1 MIHKK
6 PFIIA
11 EISGNHKQSLKRALK
26 LIDAAADAGA
36 DAIKLQTFTP
46 EGMTLNIKK
55 GEFLL
60 KDKKIAG
67 AWRNKTLFEI
77 FKKAQT
83 PWEWHKKIFHRAK
96 KRGLKFF
103 SSPFDESAVDFLES
117 LKVPF
122 YKIASAE
129 NIHFPLL
136 KKVVKTNKPI
146 IISTGM
152 INIKELDEVV
162 SYVRKL
168 GCKNITLL
176 KCTTEYPAPAKDIN
190 ILTIPYLKQRYKC
203 NVGLSDHTLGIG
215 ASIAAI
221 AHGATVIEKHLTLNR
236 KDGAIDSFF
245 SLEPDEFLSLVKESK
260 VAFESLGKIKFSTS
274 KSEKKYLKYR
284 RSIYVT
290 EDIKKNEN
298 FTMKNLKVIRPGL
311 GLHPKFYETIIDKKS
326 NKFLKKGTAMK
337 KIFIKS

>member
-1 MIHKK
+1 MIKKK
-6 PFIIA
+6 PYIIA

-26 LIDAAADAGA
+26 LIDIAAEAGV

-46 EGMTLNIKK
+46 ESMTLNIKK
-55 GEFLL
+55 DEFLL
-60 KDKKIAG
+60 KGKKIAG
-67 AWRNKTLFEI
+67 VWRNKTLFEI

-83 PWEWHKKIFHRAK
+83 PWSWHKRIFDRAK
-96 KRGLKFF
+96 KKGINFF
-103 SSPFDESAVDFLES
+103 SSPFDESAVDFLEA
-117 LKVPF
+117 LNVPF

-136 KKVVKTNKPI
+136 KKIVKTKKPI

-152 INIKELDEVV
+152 ISIKELDEVI
-162 SYVRKL
+162 SYIRAL

-176 KCTTEYPAPAKDIN
+176 KCTTEYPAPPKDSN
-190 ILTIPYLKQRYKC
+190 ILTIPFLQKRYKC

-221 AHGATVIEKHLTLNR
+221 AHGATVIEKHLTLSR

-245 SLEPDEFLSLVKESK
+245 SLEPNEFKLLVKESK
-260 VAFESLGKIKFSTS
+260 IAFESLGKIKITAS

-284 RSIYVT
+284 RSIYVA
-290 EDIKKNEN
+290 EDIKKGEK
-298 FTMKNLKVIRPGL
+298 FTKINLKVIRPGL
-311 GLHPKFYETIIDKKS
+311 GLHPKIYEILIGKKS
-326 NKFLKKGTAMK
+326 KKDLKKGTAMK
-337 KIFIKS
+337 KLFF

>member
-1 MIHKK
+1 MHKK

-55 GEFLL
+55 NEFLL
-60 KDKKIAG
+60 KDKNIAG
-67 AWRNKTLFEI
+67 TWRNKTLFEI

-83 PWEWHKKIFHRAK
+83 PWKWHKEIFYRAK
-96 KRGLKFF
+96 EKGLIFF
-103 SSPFDESAVDFLES
+103 SSPFDESAVDFLET
-117 LKVPF
+117 LNVPF

-136 KKVVKTNKPI
+136 KKVTETKKPI

-162 SYVRKL
+162 SYIRRL
-168 GCKNITLL
+168 GCKKITLL
-176 KCTTEYPAPAKDIN
+176 KCTTEYPAPAKDSN

-203 NVGLSDHTLGIG
+203 DVGLSDHTLGIG

-245 SLEPDEFLSLVKESK
+245 SLETDEFRSLVIESK
-260 VAFESLGKIKFSTS
+260 IAFESLGKIKINIS

-284 RSIYVT
+284 RSIYVA
-290 EDIKKNEN
+290 EDIKKNQK
-298 FTMKNLKVIRPGL
+298 FTKMNLKVIRPGL
-311 GLHPKFYETIIDKKS
+311 GLHPKFYEKLIGKKS
-326 NKFLKKGTAMK
+326 KIDLKKGTAMK
-337 KIFIKS
+337 KFYT

>member
-1 MIHKK
+1 MIYRK
-6 PFIIA
+6 PYIVA

-26 LIDAAADAGA
+26 LIDVAAAAGV

-46 EGMTLNIKK
+46 QGMTLDIKK

-83 PWEWHKKIFHRAK
+83 PWKWHKKIFDRAK
-96 KRGLKFF
+96 KKGMNFF
-103 SSPFDESAVDFLES
+103 SSPFDESAVDFLET
-117 LKVPF
+117 LNVPF

-136 KKVVKTNKPI
+136 KRIAKTKKPI

-152 INIKELDEVV
+152 ISIKELDEVV
-162 SYVRKL
+162 SYIRAL
-168 GCKNITLL
+168 GCQNITLL
-176 KCTTEYPAPAKDIN
+176 KCTTEYPAPPKDSN
-190 ILTIPYLKQRYKC
+190 ILTIPYLKKRYKC
-203 NVGLSDHTLGIG
+203 NVGLSDHTPGIG

-221 AHGATVIEKHLTLNR
+221 AHGATLIEKHLTLSR

-245 SLEPDEFLSLVKESK
+245 SLEPSEFKLLVKESK
-260 VAFESLGKIKFSTS
+260 AAFESLGKIKISAS

-284 RSIYVT
+284 RSIYVA
-290 EDIKKNEN
+290 EDIKKGDK
-298 FTMKNLKVIRPGL
+298 FTEVNLKVIRPGL
-311 GLHPKFYETIIDKKS
+311 GLHPKIYEILIGKKS
-326 NKFLKKGTAMK
+326 KKDLKKGTAMK
-337 KIFIKS
+337 KNFF

>member
-1 MIHKK
+1 MHKK

-11 EISGNHKQSLKRALK
+11 EISGNHKQSLNRALK

-46 EGMTLNIKK
+46 ESMTLNIKK
-55 GEFLL
+55 NEFLL
-60 KDKKIAG
+60 KDKNIAG
-67 AWRNKTLFEI
+67 TWRNKTLFEI

-83 PWEWHKKIFHRAK
+83 PWKWHKEIFYRAK
-96 KRGLKFF
+96 EKGLIFF
-103 SSPFDESAVDFLES
+103 SSPFDESAVDFLET
-117 LKVPF
+117 LNVPF

-136 KKVVKTNKPI
+136 KKVAETKKPI

-152 INIKELDEVV
+152 INTKELDEVV
-162 SYVRKL
+162 SYIRRL

-176 KCTTEYPAPAKDIN
+176 KCTTEYPASAKDSN

-203 NVGLSDHTLGIG
+203 DVGLSDHTLGIG

-245 SLEPDEFLSLVKESK
+245 SLETDEFRSLVIESK
-260 VAFESLGKIKFSTS
+260 IAFESLGKIKINIS

-284 RSIYVT
+284 RSIYVA
-290 EDIKKNEN
+290 EDIKKI
-298 FTMKNLKVIRPGL
+298 KNLRK
-311 GLHPKFYETIIDKKS
+311 
-326 NKFLKKGTAMK
+326 
-337 KIFIKS
+337 

>member
-1 MIHKK
+1 MMNKR

-11 EISGNHKQSLKRALK
+11 EISGNHKKLLPRALK

-46 EGMTLNIKK
+46 DGMTLNLKK
-55 GEFLL
+55 NEFSLR
-60 KDKKIAG
+60 DKKIAG
-67 AWRNKTLFEI
+67 AWRNKSLFEI
-77 FKKAQT
+77 FKRAQT
-83 PWEWHKKIFHRAK
+83 PWEWHKKIFDRAK
-96 KRGLKFF
+96 KRGLIFF
-103 SSPFDESAVDFLES
+103 SSPFSEDAVDFLET

-136 KKVVKTNKPI
+136 KKVIKTKKPI

-152 INIKELDEVV
+152 MNIKELDEVV
-162 SYVRKL
+162 SYVKKL

-176 KCTTEYPAPAKDIN
+176 KCTTEYPAPAKDSN
-190 ILTIPYLKQRYKC
+190 ILSIPFLKKRYNC
-203 NVGLSDHTLGIG
+203 NIGLSDHTLGIG

-245 SLEPDEFLSLVKESK
+245 SLEPNEFKSLVKESK
-260 VAFESLGKIKFSTS
+260 IAFESLGKINIGISS
-274 KSEKKYLKYR
+274 SEKKYLKYR
-284 RSIYVT
+284 RSIYVA
-290 EDIKKNEN
+290 EDIKKGE
-298 FTMKNLKVIRPGL
+298 KLSSYNLKVVRPGL
-311 GLHPKFYETIIDKKS
+311 GLHPKFYEKLIGRKVKK
-326 NKFLKKGTAMK
+326 NLKKGTPMNK
-337 KIFIKS
+337 LFI

>member
-1 MIHKK
+1 MIKKK

-26 LIDAAADAGA
+26 LIDSAADAGA

-46 EGMTLNIKK
+46 EGMTLDIKK
-55 GEFLL
+55 KEFLL
-60 KDKKIAG
+60 RDKKIAG
-67 AWRNKTLFEI
+67 AWRNKSLFEI

-83 PWEWHKKIFHRAK
+83 PWRWHKQIFNRAK
-96 KRGLKFF
+96 KKGLTFF
-103 SSPFDESAVDFLES
+103 SSPFNEDAVDFLET
-117 LKVPF
+117 LNVPF

-136 KKVVKTNKPI
+136 KKVIKTRKPI

-162 SYVRKL
+162 TYVKRL

-176 KCTTEYPAPAKDIN
+176 KCTTEYPAPAKDSN
-190 ILTIPYLKQRYKC
+190 ILTIPYLKQRYNC

-245 SLEPDEFLSLVKESK
+245 SLEPNEFKLLVKESK
-260 VAFESLGKIKFSTS
+260 IAFESLGKIKVGIS

-284 RSIYVT
+284 RSIYVVK
-290 EDIKKNEN
+290 DVKKGQ
-298 FTMKNLKVIRPGL
+298 KLDKSNLKVIRPGL
-311 GLHPKFYETIIDKKS
+311 GLHPKFYEKLIGKNSKR
-326 NKFLKKGTAMK
+326 NLKKGTAMK
-337 KIFIKS
+337 KFFA

>member
-1 MIHKK
+1 MKYKK
-6 PFIIA
+6 PLIIA

-46 EGMTLNIKK
+46 ESMTLNVRK

-67 AWRNKTLFEI
+67 IWRNKTLFEI

-83 PWEWHKKIFHRAK
+83 PWEWHSKIFNKAK
-96 KRGLKFF
+96 KKGLIFF
-103 SSPFDESAVDFLES
+103 SSPFDEKAVDFLGN

-136 KKVVKTNKPI
+136 KKVAKTNKPI

-152 INIKELDEVV
+152 ISIKELDEVV

-176 KCTTEYPAPAKDIN
+176 KCTTEYPAKPKESN
-190 ILTIPYLKQRYKC
+190 ILTIPYLKKRYKC
-203 NVGLSDHTLGIG
+203 DVGLSDHTPGIG
-215 ASIAAI
+215 VSIAAI
-221 AHGATVIEKHLTLNR
+221 ALGASIIEKHLTLSR

-245 SLEPDEFLSLVKESK
+245 SLEPDEFKSLVNESK
-260 VAFESLGKIKFSTS
+260 SAYESLGKIKTEPT

-284 RSIYVT
+284 RSIYAA
-290 EDIKKNEN
+290 EDIKKNER
-298 FTMKNLKVIRPGL
+298 FTKLNLKVIRPGL
-311 GLHPKFYETIIDKKS
+311 GLHPKFYDSIIGKKS
-326 NKFLKKGTAMK
+326 KKTIKKGTAMK
-337 KIFIKS
+337 KSFL